1 MEVSQLARKIIV
13 TAALPYANGKLHLGH
28 LRSTYIPA
36 DIYARYLRLRGCD
49 VLYVCATDEHGTPI
63 SVRAETEGVS
73 PKQVVDK
80 YHRLIRRDLE
90 KVGCSFDIFSRTTL
104 PAHYKL
110 TQEFFKRLLKK
121 NYIYEKDYEQLFC
134 PKCKRFLPDRYVE
147 GSCPHCGYE
156 EARGDSCDGCG
167 RYLKPTELIK
177 PHCIICGSTPSIR
190 RTKHWFFKLGV
201 FQDFLEEW
209 LERSKELPANVKNYA
224 LGWLREGL
232 KDWCITRDLEWGVP
246 VPVKGAE
253 GKVVYVWFD
262 APIGYVS
269 STMEWAKSVGK
280 TESWREYWQREGS
293 EIVHFIGKDI
303 IYHHSLFW
311 PAMLR
316 AHGDYNLPNNIVA
329 GEYLT
334 LEGKKI
340 SKSRGWVIEVEE
352 HLKSFEPDPLRY
364 YLTATAPLDKD
375 ADFSWQEY
383 AKRNNDELA
392 DIIGNFVHRSLI
404 FVHQHFNGQIP
415 EPTELDED
423 DRKILEAIKESHREV
438 KEHLDHCEFHAAIKC
453 VIELAA
459 LGNRYL
465 SEKEPWKTLRAKPKR
480 VGTILYVTSQI
491 VKALAILLEPFLP
504 FTAERIWAQLDLQGS
519 VHQQR
524 WEEAVKELPAK
535 HKISKP
541 KPLFTKMEPENV
553 ELQKKIL
560 HESLGKTS
568 NSTLT
573 VSMEEFSKLDLRV
586 GKILDV
592 EKVPGAEKLL
602 KLTIDIGG
610 GKKRQSVAGIAPY
623 YTIDQLKGKQVAAVT
638 NLKPR
643 KVFGI
648 ESQVMILAV
657 VDNGEAVLLQP
668 ERAVRTGSRIK

>member
-1 MEVSQLARKIIV
+1 MEVPQLVRKIIV

-36 DIYARYLRLRGCD
+36 DIYVRYLRLRGYD

-80 YHRLIRRDLE
+80 YHNLIRRDLE
-90 KVGCSFDIFSRTTL
+90 KVGCSFDVFSRTTL
-104 PAHYKL
+104 PAHCKL

-121 NYIYEKDYEQLFC
+121 NYIYEKKYEQFFC

-147 GSCPHCGYE
+147 GTCPHCGYE
-156 EARGDSCDGCG
+156 RARGDSCDGCG
-167 RYLKPTELIK
+167 RYLKTTELIK
-177 PHCIICGSTPSIR
+177 PHCTTCGTTPEIR

-201 FQDFLEEW
+201 FQDFLEGW
-209 LERSKELPANVKNYA
+209 LERSKEIPANVKNYA
-224 LGWLREGL
+224 LNWLREGL
-232 KDWCITRDLEWGVP
+232 RDWCITRDLEWGVP
-246 VPVKGAE
+246 VPIEGAK

-269 STMEWAKSVGK
+269 STIEWAKSVGK
-280 TESWREYWQREGS
+280 TEAWREYWQKEGS

-311 PAMLR
+311 PAMLK
-316 AHGDYNLPNNIVA
+316 AHGDYNLPNRIIA

-352 HLKSFEPDPLRY
+352 YLKSFGPDPLRY
-364 YLTATAPLDKD
+364 YLTATAPLYKD
-375 ADFSWQEY
+375 ADFSWKEY

-392 DIIGNFVHRSLI
+392 DIIGNFVHRSLV
-404 FVHQHFNGQIP
+404 FVYQHFNARIP

-423 DRKILEAIKESHREV
+423 DRKILEGIKESHQRVEG
-438 KEHLDHCEFHAAIKC
+438 HLDHCDFHAAMKSVIK
-453 VIELAA
+453 LAIS
-459 LGNRYL
+459 GNRYL
-465 SEKEPWKTLRAKPKR
+465 SEKEPWKTLKANPERA
-480 VGTILYVTSQI
+480 GTTIYVTSQI

-504 FTAERIWAQLDLQGS
+504 FTAERIWGHLSLPGS

-524 WEEAVKELPAK
+524 WEEAVKELPAT

-541 KPLFTKMEPENV
+541 KPLFKKIEPKTV
-553 ELQKKIL
+553 DLQKKNL
-560 HESLGKTS
+560 YESLEKTL
-568 NSTLT
+568 NPTLT
-573 VSMEEFSKLDLRV
+573 VSIEEFSKLDLRV
-586 GKILDV
+586 GKILDA
-592 EKVPGAEKLL
+592 EKVSGSDKLL
-602 KLTIDIGG
+602 KLIIDVGD

-623 YTIDQLKGKQVAAVT
+623 YSIDQLKGKQVATIT
-638 NLKPR
+638 NLKPT
-643 KVFGI
+643 KIFGI
-648 ESQVMILAV
+648 ESQIMILAV
-657 VDNGEAVLLQP
+657 VDNGRAVLLQP
-668 ERAVRTGSRIK
+668 ERTVRTGSKIK